1 MKRHIATLVIFF
13 ILAASMPVFAL
24 TNEDERKYGKEIY
37 LEIARSAPINND
49 PYISLY
55 LNDIRGRLESK
66 TTMPFPTV
74 LTVIDSPTIDA
85 FATIGGYVYIAAGLI
100 ANCDNEEEVAGVM
113 AHEFAHIRKRHIA
126 KRMEKQKYL
135 NATVV
140 ATMLAAMLV
149 GDSARGAVLAT
160 GMGAAHSM
168 ALRYSREDEEEADR
182 EGSILANDAGYGG
195 LGIADFLK
203 KLRSGGGDKLYPQ
216 YLLTHPYHES
226 RIINLEKTW
235 TRKPPS
241 VDTSLFPYI
250 IARAKVVQTYRS
262 RGLAD
267 DIWVR
272 RYGRDSTDPV
282 AAYGAALYH
291 SLRGNFAEAVRIART
306 IVSPYR
312 NLLLGEIYV
321 AASRFPE
328 AAQTLDNVNERVG
341 RYYLARAYEGMGR
354 NDLAARTYR
363 SLDAYAPVYPE
374 IYYRLGMI
382 LGRTGDE
389 AGGHAALGRY
399 YMYKGNY
406 MLARTNFEKAISRYG
421 INSREG
427 VELMRLIDNL
437 EDKEKKK

>member
-1 MKRHIATLVIFF
+1 MKRCVTIVTAFFFLVAS
-13 ILAASMPVFAL
+13 AAAFAL
-24 TNEDERKYGKEIY
+24 TNEEERKYGKEIY

-55 LNDIRGRLESK
+55 LNDIRARLESK
-66 TTMPFPTV
+66 TTMPFPVV

-113 AHEFAHIRKRHIA
+113 AHEFAHIKKRHIA
-126 KRMEKQKYL
+126 KRMDKQKYL
-135 NATVV
+135 NATVI

-149 GDSARGAVLAT
+149 GDSAREAVLVT
-160 GMGAAHSM
+160 GMGTAQSM
-168 ALRYSREDEEEADR
+168 ALRYSREDEDEADR
-182 EGSILANDAGYGG
+182 EGSILANAAGYGG

-203 KLRSGGGDKLYPQ
+203 KLRAGGGDKLYPQ

-226 RIINLEKTW
+226 RIINLEKMW
-235 TRKPPS
+235 RRKPPS

-250 IARAKVVQTYRS
+250 ITRAKVMQNYRS

-267 DIWVR
+267 DMWVR
-272 RYGRDSTDPV
+272 RYNQDPKDPV

-291 SLRGNFAEAVRIART
+291 SLKGNFEEAVGIARGINSRYRKVFLGEICVTASRFAEAARVLRDT
-306 IVSPYR
+306 
-312 NLLLGEIYV
+312 
-321 AASRFPE
+321 
-328 AAQTLDNVNERVG
+328 NEKVG

-354 NDLAARTYR
+354 TDLATAAYQ
-363 SLDAYAPVYPE
+363 SLIPCAPAYPE
-374 IYYRLGMI
+374 IFYRLGMI
-382 LGRTGDE
+382 EGRTGDE
-389 AGGHAALGRY
+389 AGGHANLGRY

-427 VELMRLIDNL
+427 TELMRLMDSL
-437 EDKEKKK
+437 EEKK

>member
-1 MKRHIATLVIFF
+1 MKRCVAIVTAFLF
-13 ILAASMPVFAL
+13 LAASAGAFAL
-24 TNEDERKYGKEIY
+24 TNEEERQYGKEIY

-55 LNDIRGRLESK
+55 LNEIRGRLESK
-66 TTMPFPTV
+66 TTMPFPVV

-113 AHEFAHIRKRHIA
+113 AHEFAHIKKRHIA
-126 KRMEKQKYL
+126 KRMDKQKYL
-135 NATVV
+135 NATVI

-149 GDSARGAVLAT
+149 GDSAREAVLMT
-160 GMGAAHSM
+160 GMGTAQSM
-168 ALRYSREDEEEADR
+168 ALKYSREDEDEADR
-182 EGSILANDAGYGG
+182 EGSILANEAGYGG

-203 KLRSGGGDKLYPQ
+203 KLRAGGGDKLYPQ

-226 RIINLEKTW
+226 RIINLEKMW

-267 DIWVR
+267 DVWVR
-272 RYGRDSTDPV
+272 LYSRDSRDPV

-291 SLRGNFAEAVRIART
+291 SLKGNFEEAVRIART
-306 IVSPYR
+306 INSPYR
-312 NLLLGEIYV
+312 NIFLGEIYV
-321 AASRFPE
+321 TASKFPE
-328 AAQTLDNVNERVG
+328 AAQVLKDATEKAG

-354 NDLAARTYR
+354 SDLAANTYH
-363 SLDAYAPVYPE
+363 SLIPYAPSYPE

-382 LGRTGDE
+382 EGRTGNE
-389 AGGHAALGRY
+389 AAGHANLGRY

-427 VELMRLIDNL
+427 TELMRLLDSL
-437 EDKEKKK
+437 EEKKK